1 MKIKLASVFAEEVF
15 QIEPSFFETPLGTW
29 LSVE

>member
-15 QIEPSFFETPLGTW
+15 QIEPSFFETPLGHGF
-29 LSVE
+29 L